1 MPSDNKIV
9 VASAGSR
16 KTTYIVE
23 SALSIQADQSVLIL
37 AYTNNTLSQIRKYI
51 IDRAGYVPPNI
62 TIQSWHSFLFSEGV
76 KPYQNSVYSEKRIEQ
91 IFYPKDT
98 GKFMQSL
105 RYIPKTNINKY
116 FLFDSK
122 LIISERLSEFV
133 MLCESKSEGLVF
145 RRLESIYDVIF
156 IDESQDL
163 AGYDYEIVDAFLKST
178 INTVLVGDCRQATYF
193 TNNSSKYRKYKG
205 SNIIELFRKWEND
218 GLCEL
223 IEKNEC
229 YRSNQYI
236 CDFGDRL
243 YPELISTKSVGVEP
257 TAHDGIFFITEAH
270 VKDYINDFEPKI
282 LRDSVKTDTL
292 GLAANNFGAVKGLT
306 FNRVLI
312 FPNGPIRKYLKD
324 GVQEQLA
331 SITKAK
337 FYVGITRARNSVAI
351 VFEDKTFL
359 DA

>member
-1 MPSDNKIV
+1 
-9 VASAGSR
+9 
-16 KTTYIVE
+16 
-23 SALSIQADQSVLIL
+23 
-37 AYTNNTLSQIRKYI
+37 
-51 IDRAGYVPPNI
+51 
-62 TIQSWHSFLFSEGV
+62 
-76 KPYQNSVYSEKRIEQ
+76 
-91 IFYPKDT
+91 
-98 GKFMQSL
+98 
-105 RYIPKTNINKY
+105 
-116 FLFDSK
+116 
-122 LIISERLSEFV
+122 

-163 AGYDYEIVDAFLKST
+163 AGYDYEIVEVFLKST

-205 SNIIELFRKWEND
+205 SNIIELFKKWENE

-243 YPELISTKSVGVEP
+243 YPELSSTKSVGVE
-257 TAHDGIFFITEAH
+257 TTVHDGIFFSTEAQ
-270 VKDYINDFEPKI
+270 VKNYINDLEPKI
-282 LRDSVKTDTL
+282 LRDSVRTDTL

-312 FPNGPIRKYLKD
+312 FPNGPIRK
-324 GVQEQLA
+324 
-331 SITKAK
+331 I
-337 FYVGITRARNSVAI
+337 
-351 VFEDKTFL
+351 
-359 DA
+359 